1 MKELYRLERL
11 NKENLFEIF
20 DYKEKENFKIEDIIN
35 KETLE
40 KLGLVYAI
48 VYNFDSVISDKI
60 ENINIDLE
68 NIMEA
73 RFFNE
78 EKEIR
83 VFREE
88 EKLNITIFD
97 EQGYNSY
104 IENTSLLY
112 NRYKENI
119 YANKLKYKKYIDYD
133 KEDSQ
138 AYIRYIKPSKLYFK
152 EEN

>member
-11 NKENLFEIF
+11 NKENLFEVF